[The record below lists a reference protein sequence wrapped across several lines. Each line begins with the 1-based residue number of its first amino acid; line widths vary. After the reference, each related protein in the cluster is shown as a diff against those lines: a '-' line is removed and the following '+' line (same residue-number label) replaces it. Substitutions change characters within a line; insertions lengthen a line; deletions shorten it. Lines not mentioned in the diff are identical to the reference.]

1 VLSTAGAVLGTSA
14 IYYGEP
20 RGPREEELHLAEALS
35 DLTAIAIERKRAAV
49 ELRQAKEAAEA
60 ASQAKSEFLA
70 NMSHEIRTPM
80 NGVIGMT
87 ELALDTELQPDQR
100 EYLDTVK
107 QCAESLM
114 LIINDIL
121 DFSKIEAGKLTLDD
135 VAFSVRRLLAD
146 TIKPLAVRADQKGLE
161 LLLQVDPRL
170 PDHLRGDP
178 GRLRQVLVNLV
189 GNAIKFTE
197 KGEVVITAS
206 CGDGG
211 LVHFEVADTGIGI
224 PFEKQARI
232 FAAFEQADGS
242 TTRKYGGTGLGLAI
256 SSQLI
261 AMMGGRIWV
270 ESEVGLGSRFHVTAA
285 LPETGE
291 AIAGDAPLDLTKHHV
306 LIVDDNATNRR
317 ILNDV
322 LLQWGAHCTL
332 AASGPDALVL
342 FARAHRQGEPFD
354 MVLLDVNMPDMDG
367 FEVARRLRT
376 TDGAAGPTIL
386 MLSSSDHSDDIRRC
400 REMALAAYVVKPVT
414 QADLRGA
421 IARALGGAAEPQQQP
436 RLAAPGRPAVAEGG
450 FRVLLAEDNMVN
462 RRLAIRLLEGAGH
475 RVSAVETG
483 VAAVAAFER
492 NEFDLILMDL
502 QMPEMGG
509 IDATAAIRALER
521 ARGGARLPIIA
532 LTAHAMH
539 GDRERCLEAQMDG
552 YVSKPIRRADL
563 FAEIS
568 RLMLAPVESVAVT
581 VQCIEE
587 NISE

>member
-1 VLSTAGAVLGTSA
+1 MYSSRAEKRTQDETGRLVDDFNGM
-14 IYYGEP
+14 
-20 RGPREEELHLAEALS
+20 LAQIEAQ
-35 DLTAIAIERKRAAV
+35 DAH
-49 ELRQAKEAAEA
+49 LRQEGERLEEQVKIRTHELVAAKEAAEA
-60 ASQAKSEFLA
+60 ASRSKSEFLA

-87 ELALDTELQPDQR
+87 ELALDTDLQPDQR

-135 VAFSVRRLLAD
+135 VAFSLRRLLAD

-170 PDHLRGDP
+170 PDHFRGDP
-178 GRLRQVLVNLV
+178 GRIRQVLVNLV

-197 KGEVVITAS
+197 KGEIVITAS

-256 SSQLI
+256 STQLI
-261 AMMGGRIWV
+261 AMMGGRIWL
-270 ESEVGLGSRFHVTAA
+270 ESEIGLGSRFHVTAA

-291 AIAGDAPLDLTKHHV
+291 TVIGDAPLDLTKHRV

-322 LLQWGAHCTL
+322 LLQWGAHCVL
-332 AASGPDALVL
+332 APSGPDGLVL

-354 MVLLDVNMPDMDG
+354 LVLLDVNMPDMDG
-367 FEVARRLRT
+367 FEVARRLQA
-376 TDGAAGPTIL
+376 TDGQAGPTIL
-386 MLSSSDHSDDIRRC
+386 MLSSSDHADDIRRC
-400 REMALAAYVVKPVT
+400 RELALAAYVVKPVT
-414 QADLRGA
+414 QHDLRGA
-421 IARALGGAAEPQQQP
+421 IARALGAAADRPDAP
-436 RLAAPGRPAVAEGG
+436 RAAGRQKPLAGQAL
-450 FRVLLAEDNMVN
+450 RVLLAEDNAVN
-462 RRLAIRLLEGAGH
+462 QRLAVRLLQSAGH
-475 RVSAVETG
+475 EVTAVATG
-483 VAAVAAFER
+483 VGAVDAFER
-492 NEFDLILMDL
+492 DEFDLILMDL

-509 IDATAAIRALER
+509 IEATGVIRAVEER
-521 ARGGARLPIIA
+521 KGGVRTPIIA
-532 LTAHAMH
+532 LTAHAMQ
-539 GDRERCLEAQMDG
+539 GDRERCLEAAMDG
-552 YVSKPIRRADL
+552 YVSKPIRRPEL

-568 RLMLAPVESVAVT
+568 RLVPAQVHSVA
-581 VQCIEE
+581 
-587 NISE
+587 